1 MGLHNSVPTLPP
13 ELRDLI
19 VDQLRDDKTTL
30 AECSLV
36 SLGWL
41 NRSRYHLFA
50 SVQVADSHDRLHF
63 KAFGH
68 FVGATPSIWKYVRR
82 LRLRGIADEDRTSKL
97 DIRTLAFI
105 LNKLFRLHTLELVE
119 LVLCASSKP
128 GPPLLPRHMCKV
140 TLDVV
145 SSDSGYR
152 RLVDFLHLFSTI
164 DTFHVLL
171 VGEDIYEDTLSAPMP
186 LNLQIS
192 TLVLDAKNPN
202 RPVIEILRRTPTMKT
217 IKSLKAVVE
226 DFPDPK
232 HIGAFLLDIG
242 QTLTDLELHVST
254 DIEGEESPYVQRY
267 WTDMQLWSCVA
278 LRKLHLHL
286 PLSISRHWPSLFFS
300 LSQAPSTTDEIMIDI
315 WAVLANEKLLH
326 RRLED
331 ITWPQ
336 IQQLLNR
343 FTELKALTFQ
353 LEAFYSTSLDVALL
367 DDHCRAVI
375 IKHLPELHATG
386 VLRFATKELK

>member
-68 FVGATPSIWKYVRR
+68 FVGATSSIWKYVRR

-171 VGEDIYEDTLSAPMP
+171 VGEDIYEDTLDSS
-186 LNLQIS
+186 Q
-192 TLVLDAKNPN
+192 D
-202 RPVIEILRRTPTMKT
+202 TMKT

>member
-1 MGLHNSVPTLPP
+1 MGLHNSIPTLPP

-68 FVGATPSIWKYVRR
+68 FVGATSSIWKYVRR

-97 DIRTLAFI
+97 DIQTLAFI

-254 DIEGEESPYVQRY
+254 DIEGEESPCKRSSLRPFGLNPDSLFALLRCSEVLDRY
-267 WTDMQLWSCVA
+267 ATVVLCCSSQTPPPSSVVNL
-278 LRKLHLHL
+278 
-286 PLSISRHWPSLFFS
+286 PSLAK
-300 LSQAPSTTDEIMIDI
+300 L
-315 WAVLANEKLLH
+315 VLLV
-326 RRLED
+326 
-331 ITWPQ
+331 ITGT
-336 IQQLLNR
+336 IH
-343 FTELKALTFQ
+343 
-353 LEAFYSTSLDVALL
+353 Y
-367 DDHCRAVI
+367 
-375 IKHLPELHATG
+375 
-386 VLRFATKELK
+386 